1 MQHQPK
7 AFTNNGIFYPVIL
20 VNGKV
25 CGTWKRKMVLDTV
38 AVEAN
43 IFQKISRKNERELR
57 VLAEEYCKFMGG
69 SVNALTVK
77 NIQD

>member
-1 MQHQPK
+1 
-7 AFTNNGIFYPVIL
+7 
-20 VNGKV
+20 
-25 CGTWKRKMVLDTV
+25 MVLDTV